1 MNTLA
6 ITQIGDKKDRKYFV
20 KQACTDLKAFVV
32 QGVGTNFLI
41 FDNDKQVAKFKTPIH
56 WFRDIKKY
64 RHN

>member
-20 KQACTDLKAFVV
+20 KQACTDLKTFVV

-41 FDNDKQVAKFKTPIH
+41 FDNDKQVAKFKTFTNCKNYIA
-56 WFRDIKKY
+56 
-64 RHN
+64 NL